1 MNTSE
6 NLQILDKLQINLQQ
20 KYDEAVIEVVGRLYG
35 RKSDIYLIDILKEM
49 YPREKRFDEV
59 KVLIRKGIDIFT
71 ALYQKQLINKQ
82 TYEYLSSAK
91 RIRNLKEFVKV
102 YRDSTKEIKEVIA
115 SLQKQLVSPAIS
127 FLMHYAVFYT
137 MLYKILPA
145 FSIDKKT
152 LSFLPS
158 YFPFLIYASKHPW
171 IFYLYVVISLGIILT
186 LYFVQDKFNPAY
198 KMAEKMKLYLYL
210 YQSTKAGKKVE
221 EAIKVYK
228 GKAVDVGKFNSLMFK
243 GKSLAESLLLSMKY
257 SVSPIEK
264 TLLISALEGDEKEV
278 SKNIEDLY
286 KEMLDMTKQVINRI
300 GNILSFIAMIMVAGI
315 LLFFYGG
322 FYLPLIEA
330 IRNSLG

>member
-1 MNTSE
+1 MLE
-6 NLQILDKLQINLQQ
+6 NLQIDLHQ

-35 RKSDIYLIDILKEM
+35 RRPDVYLIDILKEM
-49 YPREKRFDEV
+49 YPKEKRFDEV
-59 KVLIRKGIDIFT
+59 KTLIRKGVDMFT
-71 ALYQKQLINKQ
+71 ALYQKHLISKQ
-82 TYEYLSSAK
+82 TYDYLSSAK

-115 SLQKQLVSPAIS
+115 SLRRQLISPTFA

-137 MLYKILPA
+137 MIYKILPV

-158 YFPFLIYASKHPW
+158 YFPFLIYASKNPW
-171 IFYLYVVISLGIILT
+171 VFYLYVVVTLGIILT
-186 LYFVQDKFNPAY
+186 LYFTQDKYNPAY
-198 KMAEKMKLYLYL
+198 KMTEKMKLYLYL
-210 YQSTKAGKKVE
+210 YQSAKAGKKVE
-221 EAIKVYK
+221 EAIKTYK
-228 GKAVDVGKFNSLMFK
+228 GKAIDVSKFNSLMAK
-243 GKSLAESLLLSMKY
+243 GKSLVESLLLSMKY

-286 KEMLDMTKQVINRI
+286 KEMLDMTKQIINRI
-300 GNILSFIAMIMVAGI
+300 GHILSFIAMIVVAGI

-322 FYLPLIEA
+322 FYLPLIDA
-330 IRNSLG
+330 IRNSMG